1 MLNKFFTLALFF
13 SGLVVGTLFAQ
24 SASEQADMFVE
35 IADETLE
42 GGFTAYNQLVAQYEA
57 ATQFDPN
64 HLRANYMTGD
74 LYLRTVTKSKATPY
88 LVKAYQLDPNYKFNL
103 LYMIGLGYHY
113 SYKFDD
119 AVKYYE
125 QYLSKL
131 GKNSGY
137 RGADFTAREIV
148 ERKIFECGVGK
159 KLKANPEEVEIAN
172 AGPSINSEYDD
183 YAPVL
188 SSNADMI
195 IFTSRRRDGNVNQN
209 VANDN
214 FPHEDVFVSKKVGDD
229 WTRATNIGPTINKRF
244 NDSNL
249 ALSADGK
256 ELYLYA
262 DLNAG
267 DIFVSQLL
275 EDDTWSEPVTI
286 GDNINSEFKEVSV
299 SISPDGQRLYFASD
313 RPGGVGGFD
322 IYVSEKD
329 KKGGWKKAKNLG
341 TKINTPG
348 NEDGPFIDYDGETL
362 YYSSDGSEGMGGFD
376 IFRSKMGKKDWE
388 DATNLGYP
396 INTPDNDIYFAP
408 TRDGKAYYA
417 SVRED
422 GLGYTDIYIL
432 TIPDELSHED
442 PNANTNPIEEI
453 PVVPVV
459 LTVNVY
465 DGSNATDAV
474 VNLVGGGNSVPAN
487 NSGQGVY
494 TFSLANDTDVNYQL
508 SASKEG
514 FESNY
519 QTVLIPLAKPQAQAM
534 SKEVRLISKTPV
546 VADPV
551 ITRVEPKEEVVKEKE
566 EPKEVIQTPVRNTS
580 SKSVRNIYFDFEKSQ
595 LKDDAKAGLD
605 NLVIAL
611 SGTSRLSVEILGHT
625 DVVGLEG
632 HNTRLSENR
641 AIRAQEYL
649 ISRGIDASRITI
661 KGMGSSK
668 PLASNDQEDEGRELN
683 RRCEFIIK

>member
-1 MLNKFFTLALFF
+1 MLNKFFPLALFF
-13 SGLVVGTLFAQ
+13 TGLVVGSSFGQ
-24 SASEQADMFVE
+24 SATEQADMFVA
-35 IADETLE
+35 IADEVLD
-42 GGFTAYNQLVAQYEA
+42 GGLTAYDVLASQYES
-57 ATQFDPN
+57 ATQLDPN

-88 LVKAYQLDPNYKFNL
+88 LVKAYKLDPNYRFNL

-119 AVKYYE
+119 AVRYYE
-125 QYLSKL
+125 QYLAKL
-131 GKNSGY
+131 SQNSGY
-137 RGADFTAREIV
+137 RGQDFTTREIV
-148 ERKIFECGVGK
+148 ERKIYECGVGK
-159 KLKANPEEVEIAN
+159 KLKANPEEVEITN

-188 SSNADMI
+188 SANADMI
-195 IFTSRRRDGNVNQN
+195 IFTSRRREGNVNQN
-209 VANDN
+209 VSNDN
-214 FPHEDVFVSKKVGDD
+214 LPHEDVFVSKKNGDE
-229 WTRATNIGPTINKRF
+229 WTKATNIGPTINKRY

-275 EDDTWSEPVTI
+275 EDDTWSEPETI
-286 GDNINSEFKEVSV
+286 GENINSEFKEVSV
-299 SISPDGQRLYFASD
+299 SISPDGEHLYFASD

-376 IFRSKMGKKDWE
+376 IFRSKTGKKDWE
-388 DATNLGYP
+388 DPTNLGYP
-396 INTPDNDIYFAP
+396 INTPDDDIYFAP
-408 TRDGKAYYA
+408 TQDGRAYYA
-417 SVRED
+417 SARED
-422 GLGYTDIYIL
+422 GFGYTDIYIL
-432 TIPDELSHED
+432 TIPDKLSHED
-442 PNANTNPIEEI
+442 PNANSNPVEEL
-453 PVVPVV
+453 PVVPFV
-459 LTVNVY
+459 LTVNVS
-465 DGSNATDAV
+465 DEGSATNANV
-474 VNLVGGGNSVPAN
+474 SLVGGGTSVPPN
-487 NSGQGVY
+487 NSGQGIY
-494 TFSLANDTDVNYQL
+494 IFSLTNDTDVNYQL
-508 SASKEG
+508 SVIKEG

-519 QTVLIPLAKPQAQAM
+519 QTILIPMAKPQGQAM
-534 SKEVRLISKTPV
+534 SKDVRLVSNEPV
-546 VADPV
+546 VTDPIVTIEEPIVV
-551 ITRVEPKEEVVKEKE
+551 IKEKE
-566 EPKEVIQTPVRNTS
+566 EPKEVVPVPVRS
-580 SKSVRNIYFDFEKSQ
+580 SRGVRNIYFDFGKSQ
-595 LKDDAKAGLD
+595 LKSEAIAGLD
-605 NLVIAL
+605 NVVNLMA
-611 SGTSRLSVEILGHT
+611 GNSRLAVDILGHT

-641 AIRAQEYL
+641 AKHAMEYL
-649 ISRGIDASRITI
+649 VSKGIDASRITI
-661 KGMGSSK
+661 QGLGSSK

-683 RRCEFIIK
+683 RRCEFVVK